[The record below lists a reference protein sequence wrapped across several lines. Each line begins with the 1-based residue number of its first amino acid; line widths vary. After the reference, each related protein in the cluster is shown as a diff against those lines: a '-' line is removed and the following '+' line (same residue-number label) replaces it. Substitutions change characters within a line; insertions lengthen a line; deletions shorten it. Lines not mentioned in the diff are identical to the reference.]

1 MSLNTKQKKLNLL
14 IIGTGMYV
22 CGRSTKGYG
31 TVLPAVMQQYQAGT
45 IDRVL
50 VASKSAESF
59 AVFNAKLDA
68 LQELMGIEMP
78 CVRYPM
84 GNCTDGNAYREAIA
98 NLPDPG
104 AVIIT
109 TPDRL
114 HTEMALAA
122 IASGK
127 HVLVVKPLSPT
138 VADAEQTIQAAE
150 KYGVYGAVEFHK
162 RWDLAN
168 LKLRQAIADGSI
180 GDPLYFHVE
189 FSQRKIIPSEIFSAW
204 VADTNIF
211 QYLGVHYAD
220 LIYFVTQALPRRI
233 VATGQKNWLSQRGI
247 SSYDAIQVLIEWSQ
261 GFTSTILTN
270 WIDPNCNGAMSQQK
284 IEAIGTAGRFESDQT
299 KRGVQTITD
308 LGGIEDINPYFCQP
322 YRSLDSEYTEYRGYG
337 IESITQF
344 LQDVASIVEGNNSPA
359 DFEGRRPTFRDALV
373 STALVEGAKLSL
385 ENDSQWVY
393 FTEKFHPY
401 LK

>member
-1 MSLNTKQKKLNLL
+1 MKSKKLNLL

-31 TVLPAVMQQYQAGT
+31 TILPAVMQQYHEGI
-45 IDRVL
+45 IDRVF

-59 AVFNAKLDA
+59 AIFDAKLDD
-68 LQELMGIEMP
+68 LQGLMGINMP
-78 CVRYPM
+78 CVRYPRE
-84 GNCTDGNAYREAIA
+84 NCTDSNAYREAIA
-98 NLPDPG
+98 DLPDPG

-109 TPDRL
+109 TPDHL

-138 VADAEQTIQAAE
+138 VADAQQMIQAAE
-150 KYGVYGAVEFHK
+150 NAGVYGAVEFHK

-168 LKLRQAIADGSI
+168 LKLRQAIADQTI

-189 FSQRKIIPSEIFSAW
+189 FSQRKIIPSEIFSPW

-220 LIYFVTQALPRRI
+220 LIYFVTQALPCRM
-233 VATGQKNWLSQRGI
+233 VATGQKKWLSQRGI
-247 SSYDAIQVLIEWSQ
+247 SGYDAIQVLIEWSK

-284 IEAIGTAGRFESDQT
+284 IEVIGTAGRFESDQT

-308 LGGIEDINPYFCQP
+308 LGGIEDINPYFCQS
-322 YRSLDSEYTEYRGYG
+322 YMNLDRKYTEYRGYG

-344 LQDVASIVEGNNSPA
+344 LKDVASIAEGSSFPT

-373 STALVEGAKLSL
+373 STALVEGARLSL

-393 FTEKFHPY
+393 FTENLQPY

>member
-1 MSLNTKQKKLNLL
+1 MSLNTEPKKLNLL

-22 CGRSTKGYG
+22 CGRNTKGYG
-31 TVLPAVMQQYQAGT
+31 TVLPAVMQQYHQGK

-50 VASKSAESF
+50 VATKSAESF
-59 AVFNAKLDA
+59 GIFDAKLND
-68 LQELMGIEMP
+68 LKELMGIEMP
-78 CVRYPM
+78 YLRYPID
-84 GNCTDGNAYREAIA
+84 NCTDGNAYREAIA
-98 NLPDPG
+98 HLPDPG

-109 TPDRL
+109 TPDHL

-122 IASGK
+122 IANGK

-138 VADAEQTIQAAE
+138 VADAQQMIQAAE
-150 KYGVYGAVEFHK
+150 NAGVYGAVEFHK
-162 RWDLAN
+162 RWDWAN
-168 LKLRQAIADGSI
+168 LKLRQAIENRTI

-189 FSQRKIIPSEIFSAW
+189 FSQRKSIPSEFFSPW

-220 LIYFVTQALPRRI
+220 LIYFVTQSLPYRV
-233 VATGQKNWLSQRGI
+233 VATGQKKWLSQQGI
-247 SSYDAIQVLIEWSQ
+247 PGYDAIQVMIEWSKS
-261 GFTSTILTN
+261 FTSTILTN

-284 IEAIGTAGRFESDQT
+284 IEVIGTEGRFESDQT

-322 YRSLDSEYTEYRGYG
+322 YISLDSKYTEYRGYG

-344 LQDVASIVEGNNSPA
+344 LKDVESIVEGSCSPA

-373 STALVEGAKLSL
+373 STALVEGARLSL

-393 FTEKFHPY
+393 FTEQLNPY